1 MKEKIYE
8 SNVVAVLH
16 DSKNDIA
23 VVKWTQACGNILED
37 KHDKHLDAVKSALKE
52 ISPKKLLADLSA
64 CEFYIKPGT
73 KSWHENP
80 LFRMYTETPARKIA
94 LVIPKNLF
102 VNAFFD
108 ASRAQEI
115 IDVNTDIQYFD
126 DAQKAVDWLEGE

>member
-23 VVKWTQACGNILED
+23 VVKWTEACGNILED